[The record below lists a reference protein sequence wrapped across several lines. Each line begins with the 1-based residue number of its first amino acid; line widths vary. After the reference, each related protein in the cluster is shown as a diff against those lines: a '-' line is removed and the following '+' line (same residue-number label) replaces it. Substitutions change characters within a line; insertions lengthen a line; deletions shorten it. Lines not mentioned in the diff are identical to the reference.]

1 MLPVFQKIEAN
12 IDHSFYVEH
21 MKFRYFPNPLQFHPD
36 VELLLVIRGTGT
48 RIVGD
53 SIERFSTGDLVLIG
67 ENVPHV
73 WYSDEKY
80 TQKDSSLTSEIIFV
94 LFKKDVFGEP
104 FWQLPESKN
113 IGELIQLSQRGIKLR
128 GNTQLEVASLMKSIS
143 KASGFK
149 RIAILFLMLE
159 IIASK
164 KEFQLLTSP
173 TVQEMINKS
182 DSDRLN
188 KVYKYAVNNYHQD
201 LTLDKAAAI
210 ANLSVP
216 AFCRYF
222 KKRTNK
228 TFIRFLN
235 EIRIAHACRL
245 LAEEELS
252 VASIC
257 YTCGYTSVS
266 YFIKK
271 FKEITGHTPLTYKK
285 KFNVLISPRI

>member
-21 MKFRYFPNPLQFHPD
+21 MEFKYFPNPLQFHPD
-36 VELLLVIRGTGT
+36 VELLFVIRGTGT

-53 SIERFSTGDLVLIG
+53 SVERFKPGDLILIG
-67 ENVPHV
+67 ENVPHA
-73 WYSDEKY
+73 WYSDEQY

-94 LFKKDVFGEP
+94 LFKKDIFGEP
-104 FWQLPESKN
+104 FWRLPESRN
-113 IGELIQLSQRGIKLR
+113 ILELIQLSQRGIKLN
-128 GNTQLEVASLMKSIS
+128 GNTQLEVASFMKAIS
-143 KASGFK
+143 KASGFE
-149 RIAILFLMLE
+149 RITILFLMLE

-173 TVQEMINKS
+173 TVQELINIR

-188 KVYKYAVNNYHQD
+188 RVYKYAINNFHQG
-201 LTLDKAAAI
+201 LSLDKAAAI

-235 EIRIAHACRL
+235 EIRITHACRL

-271 FKEITGHTPLTYKK
+271 FKEITGNTPLTYKRGLNK
-285 KFNVLISPRI
+285 KVNSL